1 MRSCPSDPEEEEDG
15 GHPGVPLTQPVRGG
29 DGGGGGC
36 PLGDPPRVRGQPCA
50 LWQHMMMCCG
60 SAGGVGELRVN

>member
-29 DGGGGGC
+29 DGGGGGVST
-36 PLGDPPRVRGQPCA
+36 GRSTEGQRSAVCSLA
-50 LWQHMMMCCG
+50 THDDVLWQRRWRRRASC
-60 SAGGVGELRVN
+60 